1 MAKELTSQINR
12 ENKMKNIVNKLLN
25 GKDNRISG
33 LIALAVV
40 LSIALGCNCTK
51 DLDFGDAS
59 SSSNSSSDNPFNNS
73 STSSDD
79 DSSMPGDELLN
90 ALVKETT
97 ADFAAAISSGD
108 FSSMHAKA
116 STDFQN
122 SVSKE
127 TLQTSFKDFIEK
139 KRQVLP
145 ILAKAIASKPEFTS
159 TPRIRTESGLDI
171 LVTEG
176 KYATKPL
183 PVTFN
188 YEYVKRDGKWKLLIL
203 KIYIR

>member
-1 MAKELTSQINR
+1 
-12 ENKMKNIVNKLLN
+12 MKNFLNKVIN
-25 GKDNRISG
+25 GKDNRLSG

-51 DLDFGDAS
+51 DLDLGNAS
-59 SSSNSSSDNPFNNS
+59 SSSNSSSDNPFSNS
-73 STSSDD
+73 STSDD
-79 DSSMPGDELLN
+79 DSDGVPDDALLN

-97 ADFAAAISSGD
+97 ADFAAAISAGD
-108 FSSMHAKA
+108 FSNMYEKA
-116 STDFQN
+116 SMDFK
-122 SVSKE
+122 STYTKE
-127 TLQTSFKDFIEK
+127 QLQDSFKDFIAK

-145 ILAKAIASKPEFTS
+145 ILAKAIATDPEFTS
-159 TPRIRTESGLDI
+159 DPRVRTEQNLDI

-176 KYATKPL
+176 KYSTKPL

-188 YEYVKRDGKWKLLIL
+188 YEYVKRDGRWKLLVL

>member
-1 MAKELTSQINR
+1 
-12 ENKMKNIVNKLLN
+12 MKNLINKLVNGNSNKLN
-25 GKDNRISG
+25 G

-40 LSIALGCNCTK
+40 LSIALGCNCNRSM
-51 DLDFGDAS
+51 DFGNT
-59 SSSNSSSDNPFNNS
+59 SSNSDNPFGNS
-73 STSSDD
+73 STTTND
-79 DSSMPGDELLN
+79 DSDGVPGDALLN

-97 ADFAAAISSGD
+97 ADFAAAISAGD
-108 FSSMHAKA
+108 FSNMYEKA
-116 STDFQN
+116 SMDFKNTYTKDQLQN
-122 SVSKE
+122 
-127 TLQTSFKDFIEK
+127 SFKDFIDK

-145 ILAKAIASKPEFTS
+145 ILSKAVSADPEFTS
-159 TPRIRTESGLDI
+159 PPKLRTEQGLDI

-188 YEYVKRDGKWKLLIL
+188 YEYVKRDGSWKLLVL

>member
-1 MAKELTSQINR
+1 
-12 ENKMKNIVNKLLN
+12 MKNILNKLVN
-25 GKDNRISG
+25 GKDNRLSG

-51 DLDFGDAS
+51 SLDLGNSS
-59 SSSNSSSDNPFNNS
+59 SSSNSSSDNPFNSS

-79 DSSMPGDELLN
+79 SDDSDGVPGDALLN

-108 FSSMHAKA
+108 FSNMYEKA
-116 STDFQN
+116 SMDFKSTYTKDQ
-122 SVSKE
+122 
-127 TLQTSFKDFIEK
+127 LQDSFKDFIAK

-145 ILAKAIASKPEFTS
+145 ILAKAIATDPEFTS
-159 TPRIRTESGLDI
+159 TPRVRNEQNLDI

-188 YEYVKRDGKWKLLIL
+188 YEYVKRDGSWKLLVL

>member
-1 MAKELTSQINR
+1 
-12 ENKMKNIVNKLLN
+12 MKNILNKLVN
-25 GKDNRISG
+25 GRDNKLSG

-51 DLDFGDAS
+51 SLDLNNTGS
-59 SSSNSSSDNPFNNS
+59 TSNTSSDNPFNTS

-79 DSSMPGDELLN
+79 SDGVPGDALLN

-97 ADFAAAISSGD
+97 ADFAAAISAGD
-108 FSSMHAKA
+108 FSNMYEKA
-116 STDFQN
+116 SMDFKQSYTKDQLQN
-122 SVSKE
+122 
-127 TLQTSFKDFIEK
+127 SFKDFIAQK
-139 KRQVLP
+139 SRVLP
-145 ILAKAIASKPEFTS
+145 ILAKAIASDPDFTS
-159 TPRIRTESGLDI
+159 SPRIRTEQGLDI

-188 YEYVKRDGKWKLLIL
+188 YEYIKRDGKWKLLVL

>member
-1 MAKELTSQINR
+1 
-12 ENKMKNIVNKLLN
+12 MKNMLNKLVN
-25 GKDNRISG
+25 GKDNRLSG

-51 DLDFGDAS
+51 SLDLGNTS
-59 SSSNSSSDNPFNNS
+59 SSSNSSSDNPFNTS
-73 STSSDD
+73 SSSSDD
-79 DSSMPGDELLN
+79 SDGDVPGDALLQ
-90 ALVKETT
+90 ALVRETT

-108 FSSMHAKA
+108 FTNMYEKA
-116 STDFQN
+116 STDFKSSYTKDQ
-122 SVSKE
+122 
-127 TLQTSFKDFIEK
+127 LQTSFKDFIDK

-145 ILAKAIASKPEFTS
+145 ILAKALVADPDFTS
-159 TPRIRTESGLDI
+159 SPRIRTEQGLDI

-188 YEYVKRDGKWKLLIL
+188 YEYVKRDGSWKLLVL

>member
-1 MAKELTSQINR
+1 
-12 ENKMKNIVNKLLN
+12 MKNILNKLVN
-25 GKDNRISG
+25 GKDNKLSG

-51 DLDFGDAS
+51 GLDLGNSS
-59 SSSNSSSDNPFNNS
+59 SSSNSSSDNPFSNS
-73 STSSDD
+73 SSSSDD
-79 DSSMPGDELLN
+79 SDGEMPGDALLK

-108 FSSMHAKA
+108 FANMYEKA
-116 STDFQN
+116 SPNFQASYTKDEFQN
-122 SVSKE
+122 A
-127 TLQTSFKDFIEK
+127 FKDFINK

-145 ILAKAIASKPEFTS
+145 ILAKAVLSDPEFTS
-159 TPRIRTESGLDI
+159 SPRLRTEQGLSI

-183 PVTFN
+183 PITFN
-188 YEYVKRDGKWKLLIL
+188 YEYIKRDGQWKLLVF

>member
-1 MAKELTSQINR
+1 
-12 ENKMKNIVNKLLN
+12 MKNILNKLVN
-25 GKDNRISG
+25 GRDNKLSG

-51 DLDFGDAS
+51 SLDLNNTS
-59 SSSNSSSDNPFNNS
+59 STSNSSSDDPFNSS

-79 DSSMPGDELLN
+79 IDGVPGDALLK

-97 ADFAAAISSGD
+97 ADFAAAISAGD
-108 FSSMHAKA
+108 FTNMYEKA
-116 STDFQN
+116 SMDFK
-122 SVSKE
+122 STYTKE
-127 TLQTSFKDFIEK
+127 QLQTSFKDFIDK

-145 ILAKAIASKPEFTS
+145 ILAKAVASDPDFTS
-159 TPRIRTESGLDI
+159 TPRVRTEQNLDI

-188 YEYVKRDGKWKLLIL
+188 YEYVKRDGNWKLLVL
-203 KIYIR
+203 KIFIR

>member
-1 MAKELTSQINR
+1 
-12 ENKMKNIVNKLLN
+12 MKNILNKLVN
-25 GKDNRISG
+25 GKDNKLSG

-51 DLDFGDAS
+51 SLDLSNSS
-59 SSSNSSSDNPFNNS
+59 SSSNSSSDNPFNTS
-73 STSSDD
+73 SSSSDD
-79 DSSMPGDELLN
+79 SDDGVPGDALLN

-97 ADFAAAISSGD
+97 ADFAASISAGD
-108 FSSMHAKA
+108 FTNMYEKA
-116 STDFQN
+116 SMDFKSSYTKEQLQN
-122 SVSKE
+122 
-127 TLQTSFKDFIEK
+127 SFKDFIAQK
-139 KRQVLP
+139 SRVLP
-145 ILAKAIASKPEFTS
+145 ILAKAIDTDPTFTS
-159 TPRIRTESGLDI
+159 TPRIRTEQGLDI

-188 YEYVKRDGKWKLLIL
+188 YEYVKRDGKWKLLVL

>member
-1 MAKELTSQINR
+1 
-12 ENKMKNIVNKLLN
+12 MKTFLNKLASGRDNKLN
-25 GKDNRISG
+25 G

-40 LSIALGCNCTK
+40 LSIALGCNCNRSF
-51 DLDFGDAS
+51 DFENSS
-59 SSSNSSSDNPFNNS
+59 SSSNSSSDNPFGNS
-73 STSSDD
+73 STDGDSDND
-79 DSSMPGDELLN
+79 MPGDELLN

-108 FSSMHAKA
+108 FTNMYEKA
-116 STDFQN
+116 STDFKS
-122 SVSKE
+122 SVSKDS
-127 TLQTSFKDFIEK
+127 LHTSFKDFIDK

-145 ILAKAIASKPEFTS
+145 ILSKAVSTNPEYTS
-159 TPRIRTESGLDI
+159 SPRLRTEQGLDI

-188 YEYVKRDGKWKLLIL
+188 YEYVKRDGRWKLLIF
-203 KIYIR
+203 KIFIR

>member
-1 MAKELTSQINR
+1 
-12 ENKMKNIVNKLLN
+12 MKNVLKKLVN
-25 GKDNRISG
+25 GKDNRLSG

-40 LSIALGCNCTK
+40 LSIALGCNCSK
-51 DLDFGDAS
+51 SLDLGNAS
-59 SSSNSSSDNPFNNS
+59 SSSNSSSDNPFNSS

-79 DSSMPGDELLN
+79 SDGVPGDAQLN
-90 ALVKETT
+90 ALVRETT

-108 FSSMHAKA
+108 FSNMYEKA
-116 STDFQN
+116 SMDFKSTYTKDQLQN
-122 SVSKE
+122 
-127 TLQTSFKDFIEK
+127 SFKDFIAK
-139 KRQVLP
+139 KSQVLP
-145 ILAKAIASKPEFTS
+145 ILAKAIVTDPEFTS
-159 TPRIRTESGLDI
+159 SPSVRSEQNLDI

-188 YEYVKRDGKWKLLIL
+188 YEYVKRDGSWKLLVL

>member
-1 MAKELTSQINR
+1 
-12 ENKMKNIVNKLLN
+12 MKNILNKLVN
-25 GKDNRISG
+25 GKDNRLSG

-51 DLDFGDAS
+51 GLDLGNAS
-59 SSSNSSSDNPFNNS
+59 SSSNSSSDNPFNTS
-73 STSSDD
+73 STKD
-79 DSSMPGDELLN
+79 DSDGVPGDALLN
-90 ALVKETT
+90 ALIKETT

-108 FSSMHAKA
+108 FSNMYEKA
-116 STDFQN
+116 SMDFKSTYTKDQ
-122 SVSKE
+122 
-127 TLQTSFKDFIEK
+127 LQDSFKVFIAK

-145 ILAKAIASKPEFTS
+145 ILAKAIATDPEFTS
-159 TPRIRTESGLDI
+159 TPRVRGEQNLEI

-188 YEYVKRDGKWKLLIL
+188 YEYVKRDGSWKLLVL

>member
-1 MAKELTSQINR
+1 
-12 ENKMKNIVNKLLN
+12 MKNILNKLVN
-25 GKDNRISG
+25 GRDNRLSG

-51 DLDFGDAS
+51 SLDLDNTS
-59 SSSNSSSDNPFNNS
+59 SSSNSSSDNPFNTS
-73 STSSDD
+73 SSSSDD
-79 DSSMPGDELLN
+79 SDGVPGDALLN

-108 FSSMHAKA
+108 FSNMYEKA
-116 STDFQN
+116 SMDFKQSYTKDQLQN
-122 SVSKE
+122 
-127 TLQTSFKDFIEK
+127 SFKDFIAQK
-139 KRQVLP
+139 SRVLP
-145 ILAKAIASKPEFTS
+145 ILAKAIASDPDFTS
-159 TPRIRTESGLDI
+159 SPRIRTEQGLDI
-171 LVTEG
+171 LATEG

-188 YEYVKRDGKWKLLIL
+188 YEYIKRDGKWKLLVL

>member
-1 MAKELTSQINR
+1 
-12 ENKMKNIVNKLLN
+12 MKNVLNKLVN
-25 GKDNRISG
+25 GKDNRLSG

-51 DLDFGDAS
+51 SLDLDNAS
-59 SSSNSSSDNPFNNS
+59 SSSNSSSDNPFNTS
-73 STSSDD
+73 STSDD
-79 DSSMPGDELLN
+79 DSDSDGVPGDALLN

-108 FSSMHAKA
+108 FSNMYEKA
-116 STDFQN
+116 SMDFKSTYTKDQLQN
-122 SVSKE
+122 
-127 TLQTSFKDFIEK
+127 SFKDFIEK
-139 KRQVLP
+139 KRQILP
-145 ILAKAIASKPEFTS
+145 ILAKAIATDPEFTS
-159 TPRIRTESGLDI
+159 SPRVRTEQNLDI

-188 YEYVKRDGKWKLLIL
+188 YEYVKRDGSWKLLVL

>member
-1 MAKELTSQINR
+1 
-12 ENKMKNIVNKLLN
+12 MKNILNKLVN
-25 GKDNRISG
+25 GKDNRLSG

-51 DLDFGDAS
+51 DLDLGNAS
-59 SSSNSSSDNPFNNS
+59 SSSNSSSDNPFSNS

-79 DSSMPGDELLN
+79 SDGVPGDELLN

-108 FSSMHAKA
+108 FSSMHEKA

-122 SVSKE
+122 SVSKDS
-127 TLQTSFKDFIEK
+127 LQSSFKDFIDK

-145 ILAKAIASKPEFTS
+145 ILAKAIASNPEYTS
-159 TPRIRTESGLDI
+159 PPRIRTEAGLDI

-188 YEYVKRDGKWKLLIL
+188 YEYVKRDGRWKLLIL

>member
-1 MAKELTSQINR
+1 
-12 ENKMKNIVNKLLN
+12 MKNILNKLVN
-25 GKDNRISG
+25 GRDNKLSG

-51 DLDFGDAS
+51 SLDLNNTS
-59 SSSNSSSDNPFNNS
+59 SSSNSSSDNPFNTS
-73 STSSDD
+73 SSSSDD
-79 DSSMPGDELLN
+79 SDDGVPGDALLN

-97 ADFAAAISSGD
+97 ADFAAAISAGD
-108 FSSMHAKA
+108 FSNMYEKA
-116 STDFQN
+116 SMDFKSTYTKDQLQN
-122 SVSKE
+122 
-127 TLQTSFKDFIEK
+127 SFKDFIAQK
-139 KRQVLP
+139 SRVLP
-145 ILAKAIASKPEFTS
+145 ILAKAIASDPDFTS
-159 TPRIRTESGLDI
+159 TPRIRTEQGLDI

-188 YEYVKRDGKWKLLIL
+188 YEYVKRDGKWKLLVL

>member
-1 MAKELTSQINR
+1 
-12 ENKMKNIVNKLLN
+12 MKNILNKLIN
-25 GKDNRISG
+25 GKDNRLSG

-40 LSIALGCNCTK
+40 LSIALGCNCSK
-51 DLDFGDAS
+51 SLDLSNSS
-59 SSSNSSSDNPFNNS
+59 SSSNSSSDNPFSNSS

-79 DSSMPGDELLN
+79 SDGDIPGDALLN

-108 FSSMHAKA
+108 FTNMYEKA
-116 STDFQN
+116 SADFKSSYTKDQLQN
-122 SVSKE
+122 
-127 TLQTSFKDFIEK
+127 SFKDFIAQK
-139 KRQVLP
+139 SRVLP
-145 ILAKAIASKPEFTS
+145 ILAKAIASDPDFTS
-159 TPRIRTESGLDI
+159 APRIRTEQGLDI

-176 KYATKPL
+176 KYSTKPL

-188 YEYVKRDGKWKLLIL
+188 YEYVKRDGTWKLLVL

>member
-1 MAKELTSQINR
+1 
-12 ENKMKNIVNKLLN
+12 MKNILNKLVN
-25 GKDNRISG
+25 GRDNRLSG

-51 DLDFGDAS
+51 SLDLDNAS
-59 SSSNSSSDNPFNNS
+59 SSSNSSSDNPFDNS

-79 DSSMPGDELLN
+79 SGVPGDALLN

-122 SVSKE
+122 SVSKD
-127 TLQTSFKDFIEK
+127 TLQSSFKDFIDK

-145 ILAKAIASKPEFTS
+145 ILAKAIASDPEYTS
-159 TPRIRTESGLDI
+159 APRIRTEQGLDI

-188 YEYVKRDGKWKLLIL
+188 YEYVKRDGRWKLLIL